1 VFGVP
6 GPRWRVAV
14 GRLCDPTGSPKLPL
28 QRASARARDSRTPE
42 MNFVSNQSQSPISL
56 DQFLALPDFEAAAR
70 QVLPHPVYEYIASG
84 AGNEITLVDNERAY
98 DRIRIWPRVLNDVRS
113 VDTTVSL
120 FSKMLSSPILL
131 APAAYQG
138 AMHPSGELGTV
149 RGAGRAGIPFVVS
162 TNTTVPIG
170 ELIKEARAPL
180 WFQLYTQND
189 RGFTN
194 DLIQEVE
201 ASGCE
206 AVCVTVDTPVLGIR
220 TRQFRAGFQ
229 LPPGV
234 STPHNRRGGG
244 ASGNMD
250 PSLHSHLQWQ
260 DIDWL
265 RSIVRSKLWVKGIL
279 HPDDAARAI
288 KMGVD
293 GIMVSNHGARNL
305 DTMPATIDV
314 LPAIHEKVAGRV
326 PVIVDGGIRRG
337 TDVLKALMRG
347 ATAVMIGRPYLYA
360 LAVGGEDG
368 VARCIDLLTR
378 ELIYVLRLVGK
389 ASVKELDR
397 TLEWPPAAS

>member
-1 VFGVP
+1 
-6 GPRWRVAV
+6 
-14 GRLCDPTGSPKLPL
+14 
-28 QRASARARDSRTPE
+28 
-42 MNFVSNQSQSPISL
+42 MNAATNHSQSPISL
-56 DQFLALPDFEAAAR
+56 DQFLALPDFEPAAK
-70 QVLPHPVYEYIASG
+70 QVLPHPVYEYVASG
-84 AGNEITLVDNERAY
+84 AGNEITLIENERAY
-98 DRIRIWPRVLNDVRS
+98 DRIGIWPRVLNDVRS
-113 VDTTVSL
+113 VDISVSL
-120 FSKMLSSPILL
+120 FGKKLISPILL

-138 AMHPSGELGTV
+138 AMHPSGELATV
-149 RGAGRAGIPFVVS
+149 RGAGKAGIPFVVS
-162 TNTTVPIG
+162 TNTTVPVE
-170 ELIKEARAPL
+170 ELIKEARGPL

-189 RGFTN
+189 RGFTE
-194 DLIQEVE
+194 DLVKEVE
-201 ASGCE
+201 AAGCE

-220 TRQFRAGFQ
+220 TRQFRAGFA

-279 HPDDAARAI
+279 HPDDADRAV

-305 DTMPATIDV
+305 DTIPATIDV
-314 LPAIHEKVAGRV
+314 LPAIHERVAGRV

-337 TDVLKALMRG
+337 TDVVKALMRG

-397 TLEWPPAAS
+397 SLEWPSARREALGARS

>member
-1 VFGVP
+1 
-6 GPRWRVAV
+6 
-14 GRLCDPTGSPKLPL
+14 
-28 QRASARARDSRTPE
+28 
-42 MNFVSNQSQSPISL
+42 MNSVSNQSQSPISL
-56 DQFLALPDFEAAAR
+56 DQFLALPDFEPAAK

-84 AGNEITLVDNERAY
+84 AGNEITLIDNQRAY

-120 FSKMLSSPILL
+120 FGKMLSSPILL

-162 TNTTVPIG
+162 TNTTVPVE

-194 DLIQEVE
+194 DLVQEVE

-206 AVCVTVDTPVLGIR
+206 AVCVTVDTPVLGVR

-229 LPPGV
+229 LPPGL

-265 RSIVRSKLWVKGIL
+265 RSIVSSKLWVKGIL
-279 HPDDAARAI
+279 HPDDADRAI

-314 LPAIHEKVAGRV
+314 LPAIHERVAGRV

-347 ATAVMIGRPYLYA
+347 AAAVMIGRPYLYA
-360 LAVGGEDG
+360 LAVGGEEG
-368 VARCIDLLTR
+368 VARCIELLTR
-378 ELIYVLRLVGK
+378 ELIYALRLVGK

-397 TLEWPPAAS
+397 SLEWRGDGN